1 VDAGGRTSGAC
12 EAAARDQT
20 GEEGGGGGRRRRNET
35 RRHGDEFGVRLSHDS
50 IRDGSC
56 RLLHLFSVAGPSG
69 GPVGQNIVQ
78 CDCPF
83 SSFFPNKKWQ
93 CFAT

>member
-20 GEEGGGGGRRRRNET
+20 GEEGGGGRRRRNET

-50 IRDGSC
+50 VRDGSC
-56 RLLHLFSVAGPSG
+56 RLLHLLVSPD
-69 GPVGQNIVQ
+69 P
-78 CDCPF
+78 
-83 SSFFPNKKWQ
+83 
-93 CFAT
+93 